1 METKDQLIA
10 NIKEYVK
17 IDNEIRQLQAEMKKR
32 KESKKLLSEKLVDVM
47 RDNEIGTFDLNDGQ
61 LIYSQ
66 RKVKAPLSKKLLIE
80 SLVKFY
86 QDQPQ
91 MVESLSSFIMDN
103 RSEKIQETI
112 RRKIDKN

>member
-1 METKDQLIA
+1 METKEQLIA
-10 NIKEYVK
+10 NIKDYVK
-17 IDNEIRQLQAEMKKR
+17 IDNEIRQLQAEIKKR
-32 KESKKLLSEKLVDVM
+32 KESKKILSEKLVDVM

-66 RKVKAPLSKKLLIE
+66 RKVKAPLSKKHLIE

-86 QDQPQ
+86 QNEPQ

-103 RSEKIQETI
+103 RAEKLQETI
-112 RRKIDKN
+112 KRKIDKN